1 MFQYTLNAQAM
12 WKEFGSNLKWKL
24 GDRFKVTALFVNG
37 EIADTSIVSTNDTA
51 NTAFADKIP
60 EVFQERVTSDFHSG
74 RSMTMPEILDEILI
88 NFFYSLVEDW
98 ERRVF
103 KLSLII
109 PRNSGGFL
117 IHIYD
122 AEDDEII
129 STKSSFFFKAIH

>member
-24 GDRFKVTALFVNG
+24 GDRFKLTALFVNG
-37 EIADTSIVSTNDTA
+37 EIVDTTIVGINDIA
-51 NTAFADKIP
+51 NSAFAGKIP
-60 EVFQERVTSDFHSG
+60 EVFQESITSNVYPG
-74 RSMTMPEILDEILI
+74 RSMTMPEVLDELLI

-103 KLSLII
+103 KLALII

-129 STKSSFFFKAIH
+129 STKSSFYFKAIH